1 MRVVIMAAVAG
12 VTLLVAAVV
21 IVAGGSGGS
30 ETTSTGTSDRDGMVS
45 STDASKAAG
54 AAEGEPVDGIR
65 VSVE

>member
-1 MRVVIMAAVAG
+1 MATVAG
-12 VTLLVAAVV
+12 VTLLVAAAVAAVV

-30 ETTSTGTSDRDGMVS
+30 GTTSTGTSDLDGMVS

-65 VSVE
+65 ISVE

>member
-1 MRVVIMAAVAG
+1 MRRRAFAVLG
-12 VTLLVAAVV
+12 IVLLVAAVV